1 MSKEKVIRVVVEMR
15 YSMADGSS
23 PEGICSTSMAENIE
37 NELEELRASGNLT
50 PCDISAEDLTCSVLG
65 EEIN

>member
-1 MSKEKVIRVVVEMR
+1 
-15 YSMADGSS
+15 MADGSS